1 MLPEINRKLNNLIQ
15 IGTVVETKSDKGLA
29 LARVDIDGRVTDFL
43 PVFLFNNDFIKV
55 WIPVRVKQQV
65 VVLSPFGNA
74 DFGVILPAIYNVGN
88 KEPAGANAN
97 NVIVEIGSVRIE
109 TDGQSVDIS
118 APVSVNLN
126 TPVVN
131 MSGDLVV
138 TGNITD
144 SRGDLTG
151 HTHSTTD
158 GATANPR

>member
-1 MLPEINRKLNNLIQ
+1 METLRRLNNLIQ
-15 IGTVVETKSDKGLA
+15 IGTIVETKSVEGKA
-29 LARVDIDGRVTDFL
+29 LARVNINGRVTDFL
-43 PVFLFNNDFIKV
+43 PALMVNNDFVKV
-55 WIPVRVKQQV
+55 WVPARVKEQV
-65 VVLSPFGNA
+65 TVLSPFGNA

-97 NVIVEIGSVRIE
+97 NVIVEVGNVRVE

-118 APVSVNLN
+118 APLSVNIN

-131 MSGDLVV
+131 MSGNLVV
-138 TGNITD
+138 AGNITD

-158 GATANPR
+158 GATAEAR

>member
-1 MLPEINRKLNNLIQ
+1 MAETLRRLDNLIQ
-15 IGTVVETKSDKGLA
+15 IGTVVETKSDEGLA

-43 PVFLFNNDFIKV
+43 PVLMVNNDFVKV
-55 WIPVRVKQQV
+55 WVPVRVKEQV
-65 VVLSPFGNA
+65 TVLSPFGNA
-74 DFGVILPAIYNVGN
+74 DFGVILPAIYNKEN
-88 KEPAGANAN
+88 KEPAGANSN
-97 NVIVEIGSVRIE
+97 NVIVEIDTVRIE
-109 TDGQSVDIS
+109 TDGAMVDIS

-131 MSGDLVV
+131 MSGNLVV
-138 TGNITD
+138 AGDIRD